1 MTDEEFETKL
11 ITYLKENLWIDVVS
25 DEVYTGNTNG
35 GSMYKRT
42 HRLRVYLN
50 QNVITEAYLD

>member
-35 GSMYKRT
+35 SMYKQT
-42 HRLRVYLN
+42 HTLRVYLN
-50 QNVITEAYLD
+50 QDVITEAYLD